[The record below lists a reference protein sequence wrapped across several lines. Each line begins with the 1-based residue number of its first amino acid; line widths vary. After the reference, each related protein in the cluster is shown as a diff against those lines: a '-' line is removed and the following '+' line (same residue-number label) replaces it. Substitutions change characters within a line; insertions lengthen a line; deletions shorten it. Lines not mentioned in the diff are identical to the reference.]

1 MKILELE
8 DGLENLQNELLIIYE
23 TANALEIP
31 LGEGALNP
39 EQVCFVLS
47 GITQNIRKAAGTAE
61 KLVGETMK
69 IRSML
74 ADL

>member
-8 DGLENLQNELLIIYE
+8 DGLESLENELLIICE

-31 LGEGALNP
+31 LGEGALEP
-39 EQVCFVLS
+39 EQVCFVLA
-47 GITQNIRKAAGTAE
+47 GITKGIRESSGMAG
-61 KLVGETMK
+61 KLAGEMIK
-69 IRSML
+69 IRGML